1 METEPT
7 TSGESAPAT
16 SAEDSRRQA
25 VLAEYRKVL
34 LQHKEQDAK
43 VRSSKLP
50 PANPLGSPT
59 CCCPALSLSNPLPAL
74 RLAVRQEAKDLKKQY
89 DKTED
94 DLRALQ
100 SVGQIIGEVLRQL
113 VGYLPLG

>member
-16 SAEDSRRQA
+16 SAEDSRRQT

-43 VRSSKLP
+43 VRSSKPP
-50 PANPLGSPT
+50 PASSGAT
-59 CCCPALSLSNPLPAL
+59 HLPARHRPL
-74 RLAVRQEAKDLKKQY
+74 R
-89 DKTED
+89 
-94 DLRALQ
+94 
-100 SVGQIIGEVLRQL
+100 
-113 VGYLPLG
+113 